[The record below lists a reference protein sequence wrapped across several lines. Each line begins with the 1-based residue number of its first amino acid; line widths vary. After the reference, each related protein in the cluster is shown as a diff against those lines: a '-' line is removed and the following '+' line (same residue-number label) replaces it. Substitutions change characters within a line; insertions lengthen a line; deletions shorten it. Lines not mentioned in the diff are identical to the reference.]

1 MYLFAYI
8 TQAGTNLLQLT
19 LSLVPLRQVLILE
32 PGCDFLDLNFKAD
45 LAYTLNLPA
54 SCWAACLMGGG
65 LGRIIL

>member
-32 PGCDFLDLNFKAD
+32 PGRGSLDLIFKAD
-45 LAYTLNLPA
+45 LTYTLNLPE
-54 SCWAACLMGGG
+54 SCWPACLVGGG
-65 LGRIIL
+65 LGRIIP